1 MARATWNGKI
11 IAESDNTQTV
21 DGYTYFP
28 PQSIKREFLKPS
40 PTTSVCSWKGT
51 ASYYTLTV
59 DGKENPDA
67 AWVYQEPKPDAAHLK
82 GHVGFW
88 RGVQIQK

>member
-1 MARATWNGKI
+1 MARATWNGKV
-11 IAESDNTQTV
+11 IAESDSVQTV

-28 PQSIKREFLKPS
+28 PQSIKQEFLKS
-40 PTTSVCSWKGT
+40 SSHTSVCSWKGG
-51 ASYYTLTV
+51 ASYFTIVV

-67 AWVYQEPKPDAAHLK
+67 AWVYQDPKPEAAHLK

-88 RGVQIQK
+88 RGVEVQK